1 MNTYSYKDCHIAPVI
16 KDLDGRKGIVT
27 GYFSHFG
34 NVDADGDII
43 VQGAFTKTINESGP
57 KSSKFRIKHL
67 FNHDPSQPLGVIQE
81 LKEDTIGLYYES
93 KVGSHGLG
101 QDFIKM
107 VDSGLINEH
116 SIGFQTLQKSQIQ
129 SWEEYQKNK
138 EKGHQQITQIK
149 LWEGSSLSAWGAN
162 EMTPMTGMKDLKDKS
177 EQIAKFCKDSKA
189 TDETIEMLLLY
200 NSQLVQMINDLQT
213 KQPAQ
218 YREGEVMGASNVVT
232 ISAPTHTTAIVP
244 DEVKIPDVVECPK
257 CKSYNYTNAVD
268 YIKCRN
274 CNKTFVI
281 GSKVTIDI

>member
-1 MNTYSYKDCHIAPVI
+1 MKDTYSYKDCHIAPVI

-218 YREGEVMGASNVVT
+218 YREEEVPN
-232 ISAPTHTTAIVP
+232 HTTAIVP
-244 DEVKIPDVVECPK
+244 DEVKEEMPEVAECPSCGRYTKNTQQEKGYVECHRCHAFFTYGGK
-257 CKSYNYTNAVD
+257 LFT
-268 YIKCRN
+268 IKN
-274 CNKTFVI
+274 
-281 GSKVTIDI
+281 